1 LKRLADRGDALAVQA
16 DSTNGTTLRGA
27 RDQYDTLAWLFSQ
40 TSAIVTPLN
49 KASVLLDQ
57 YRRNLV
63 NWREATNKQY
73 REALEAL
80 GLRVLLFAGL
90 LAAVFLIAHLWRR
103 AAYRYVHEARR
114 RSRLLLLQRIVLWS
128 LVVAIVA
135 STFVTEL
142 GSLATFAGL
151 ITAGL
156 AVAMQSVLVSIVGYF
171 FLIGKYGIRVG
182 DRVQI
187 GTVTGEVI
195 EMGLVRLHLMEVAGE
210 GQMAPTGRVV
220 AFANSIIFQSSG
232 GLFKQIAGLNLAW
245 HEVTFSLPTGAD
257 YGALK
262 DKMLEAVTR
271 VIADYHDDI
280 VRQTR
285 EIQKAASASET
296 GDPQPSVQLR
306 FSASS
311 VDAIVR
317 YPVQLSHAAEID
329 ERVSRELLNV
339 ISAHA

>member
-1 LKRLADRGDALAVQA
+1 M
-16 DSTNGTTLRGA
+16 
-27 RDQYDTLAWLFSQ
+27 
-40 TSAIVTPLN
+40 TPLN
-49 KASVLLDQ
+49 KAGVLLDQ
-57 YRRNLV
+57 YRRNLS

-80 GLRVLLFAGL
+80 GLRVLLFAAL
-90 LAAVFLIAHLWRR
+90 LAAVFRLAHLWRR

-187 GTVTGEVI
+187 GTRDRRSDRDGA
-195 EMGLVRLHLMEVAGE
+195 GAPAPDGGVRRRADG
-210 GQMAPTGRVV
+210 PTGRVV

-232 GLFKQIAGLNLAW
+232 GLFKQIPGVNLAW

-257 YGALK
+257 YAALK
-262 DKMLEAVTR
+262 DEMVRGGDACDRGLSRGHRAADARNPEGGLLARDGRAATFRAAAVLGR
-271 VIADYHDDI
+271 QRRRHRALPRAAVPRGGNRRARIA
-280 VRQTR
+280 R
-285 EIQKAASASET
+285 
-296 GDPQPSVQLR
+296 
-306 FSASS
+306 
-311 VDAIVR
+311 
-317 YPVQLSHAAEID
+317 AAE
-329 ERVSRELLNV
+329 RHLGARQRRRVTHSGVSRPANGCAAAVFLPNTV
-339 ISAHA
+339 ISAPSRNASALPTRG